1 MRGEWAAVRAV
12 AGFLLCLLLAGC
24 VRGVHIV
31 ISGSVDA
38 PVFSLS
44 PSWILETDR
53 TVCVRSFRVEELA
66 ASGDRGREVWSLSAQ
81 SRSCPKVRRLSYGT
95 APPGFDTHAAVAPLR
110 LETRYRILLDG
121 VGWLGVCEFEFTRAN
136 QAMTQSDQCRFRPS
150 QDDQR
155 KNALHPPRSSA
166 TWL

>member
-95 APPGFDTHAAVAPLR
+95 APPGFDTHGAVAPSGWR
-110 LETRYRILLDG
+110 PAIGSCWMGSDGSESASSNSPVRTRR
-121 VGWLGVCEFEFTRAN
+121 
-136 QAMTQSDQCRFRPS
+136 
-150 QDDQR
+150 
-155 KNALHPPRSSA
+155 
-166 TWL
+166 